1 MQTEIFATTALLP
14 SGWARNVAL
23 TIDRSGRIAR
33 ITPDARAGAAHR
45 TGPLIPAPANLHSHA
60 FQRAMAGLTEARGPD
75 PRDTFWTWRQQMF
88 RFLDRLTPDDVQAIT
103 AFVQMEMQ
111 EAGFAAVGEFHYLH
125 HAPGGTPYA
134 DPAEMSA
141 RICAAAA
148 QTGIGLTLLPVLYQV
163 GGRDGQALASGQI
176 RFGQTPDSYARLVQD
191 CDHLIRAL
199 PDDTRLGTAPHSL
212 RAVTDAGLQTAITLA
227 GDRPIHMH
235 LAEQVAEVDELLAHT
250 GARPVTYLLEQTD
263 ITDQWCLIHCT
274 QMTPAETRALARTG
288 AVAGLCPITEAS
300 LGDGIFDAPRFLDAT
315 GRFGIGSD
323 SNIRISLAE
332 EMRSLDYSQRLRDR
346 SRAALATADRS
357 TGRRVL
363 EDAAT
368 GGAQALARG
377 TGRIAV
383 GEWADLAGLAPGHID
398 LIGKSGDRILDTLM
412 VTGDKGMI
420 RDLWCAGRHMVQS
433 GRHIHRTAITRAYR
447 ATLSRLKDAM

>member
-1 MQTEIFATTALLP
+1 MQTEIFAPIALLS
-14 SGWARNVAL
+14 SGWASNVSL
-23 TIDRSGRIAR
+23 TIDATGRIAR
-33 ITPDARAGAAHR
+33 ITPDSRAGTAR
-45 TGPLIPAPANLHSHA
+45 RSGPLIPAPANLHSHA
-60 FQRAMAGLTEARGPD
+60 FQRAMAGLTERRGPD

-134 DPAEMSA
+134 TPTEMSA

-148 QTGIGLTLLPVLYQV
+148 QTGIGLTLLPVLYQT
-163 GGRDGQALASGQI
+163 GGRDGRALAPGQI
-176 RFGQTPDSYARLVQD
+176 RFAHSPDRYARLVQD
-191 CDHLIRAL
+191 CDDLIHSL
-199 PDDTRLGTAPHSL
+199 PADTRLGSAPHSL
-212 RAVTDAGLQTAITLA
+212 RAVTDDGLHAAIALA
-227 GDRPIHMH
+227 KGRPIHMH

-250 GARPVTYLLEQTD
+250 GARPVTYLLDQTD

-300 LGDGIFDAPRFLDAT
+300 LGDGIFDAPRYLAAG

-332 EMRSLDYSQRLRDR
+332 ELRSLDYSQRLRDR

-357 TGRRVL
+357 TGRRLL
-363 EDAAT
+363 EEAAT

-377 TGRIAV
+377 KGQIAI
-383 GEWADLAGLAPGHID
+383 GEWADLAALTPNHID
-398 LIGKSGDRILDTLM
+398 LIGKTGDQILDTLM

-420 RDLWCAGRHMVQS
+420 RDLWCAGRHMVRA
-433 GRHIHRTAITRAYR
+433 GRHIHRAAITRAYR
-447 ATLSRLKDAM
+447 TTLNRLKDAM